1 MSDVNN
7 PATLPPLLP
16 NFVAGQWVQGQAGQ
30 GAATTLT
37 DPVTGAALVR
47 VSSAGLDLP
56 AAFTFAREQGGA
68 ALRALSYGERAALL
82 KKVGEVLSANRDAY
96 YDIAT
101 ANSGTV
107 KTDSA
112 VDIDGAL
119 YTLGQYARWGAALG
133 DARVLLDGDAVAL
146 AKDGAFQSQH
156 VLRPVRG
163 VALFINA
170 FNFPAWG
177 LWEKAAPALLSGV
190 PVIIK
195 PATATAWLTQ
205 RMVADVVNAGVL
217 PAGALSVICGS
228 SAGLLEQLGPF
239 DVLSFTGSA
248 QTAALIRSHPRVVSQ
263 SVRVNIEADSLNAA
277 VLLPGA
283 DDESMALFAREVARE
298 MTVKSGQKCTAIRR
312 ALVPAQRFEAAAQ
325 AISAQLAK
333 TTVGNPRNETVRMGA
348 LVNREQFENVLAGLQ
363 TLSTQA
369 EVLLDGRPEAGHFP
383 LVDADPATAA
393 CLGPTLLGCRTPEA
407 TDANTVVHE
416 VEVFGPAATLL
427 AYRDA
432 AHMLAL
438 VRKGEGSLVCS
449 LYGHEPAELAATAAE
464 LADAHGRVHIISPAV
479 AKLHSGHGNV
489 MPHSLHGGPGRAGGG
504 EELGGL
510 RALNFYHRRTALQAA
525 PEVLAALGA
534 SARI

>member
-1 MSDVNN
+1 MMNASN
-7 PATLPPLLP
+7 TPLLP
-16 NFVAGQWVQGQAGQ
+16 NFVAGQWVNGQ
-30 GAATTLT
+30 GTGALLT

-56 AAFTFAREQGGA
+56 AAFAFARDDGGA
-68 ALRALSYGERAALL
+68 ALRALTYGERAALL
-82 KKVGEVLSANRDAY
+82 KKVGEVLAANRDAY

-112 VDIDGAL
+112 IDIDGAL

-133 DARVLLDGDAVAL
+133 EARVLLDGEPVAL

-156 VLRPVRG
+156 LLRPTRG

-228 SAGLLEQLGPF
+228 SAGLLDQLGPF

-248 QTAALIRSHPRVVSQ
+248 ETAAVIRSHPNVVRH

-277 VLLPGA
+277 ALLPGA
-283 DDESMALFAREVARE
+283 DDDALQCFAREVARE

-312 ALVPAQRFEAAAQ
+312 AFVPAERFEAAAQ
-325 AISAQLAK
+325 AIAAQLAK
-333 TTVGNPRNETVRMGA
+333 ATVGNPRSEGVRMGA
-348 LVNREQFENVLAGLQ
+348 LVNREQFDNV
-363 TLSTQA
+363 
-369 EVLLDGRPEAGHFP
+369 
-383 LVDADPATAA
+383 
-393 CLGPTLLGCRTPEA
+393 
-407 TDANTVVHE
+407 
-416 VEVFGPAATLL
+416 
-427 AYRDA
+427 
-432 AHMLAL
+432 
-438 VRKGEGSLVCS
+438 
-449 LYGHEPAELAATAAE
+449 
-464 LADAHGRVHIISPAV
+464 
-479 AKLHSGHGNV
+479 
-489 MPHSLHGGPGRAGGG
+489 
-504 EELGGL
+504 
-510 RALNFYHRRTALQAA
+510 
-525 PEVLAALGA
+525 
-534 SARI
+534 